1 MTRFW
6 TLLLKQ
12 QKTTQAPLRKKHAK
26 LKAVTAL
33 EGHADDVDDE
43 DQEKDED
50 VDVDDYNNEKRLSF
64 SSVLR
69 GLLRSL
75 QTISLDLQANAAAS
89 AQRFAS
95 GVRNTKEKAYKS
107 KKGLNNAVVP
117 SGDVDFLLK
126 KSLLCFYLFYGF
138 LEWRPF

>member
-1 MTRFW
+1 M
-6 TLLLKQ
+6 
-12 QKTTQAPLRKKHAK
+12 
-26 LKAVTAL
+26 TAL

-43 DQEKDED
+43 DQEKDDED
-50 VDVDDYNNEKRLSF
+50 VDVDYNNEKRLSF

-107 KKGLNNAVVP
+107 KKKWTMPWFHL
-117 SGDVDFLLK
+117 GDVDFLLK

>member
-1 MTRFW
+1 M
-6 TLLLKQ
+6 
-12 QKTTQAPLRKKHAK
+12 RKKHAK

-43 DQEKDED
+43 DQEKDDED
-50 VDVDDYNNEKRLSF
+50 VDVDYNNNEKRLSF

-107 KKGLNNAVVP
+107 KK
-117 SGDVDFLLK
+117 
-126 KSLLCFYLFYGF
+126 
-138 LEWRPF
+138 E

>member
-43 DQEKDED
+43 DQEKDDED
-50 VDVDDYNNEKRLSF
+50 VDVDYNNEKRLSF

-107 KKGLNNAVVP
+107 KK
-117 SGDVDFLLK
+117 K
-126 KSLLCFYLFYGF
+126 
-138 LEWRPF
+138 

>member
-1 MTRFW
+1 M
-6 TLLLKQ
+6 
-12 QKTTQAPLRKKHAK
+12 RKKHAK

-50 VDVDDYNNEKRLSF
+50 YEYDVDDYNNEKRLSF
-64 SSVLR
+64 SVLR

-107 KKGLNNAVVP
+107 K
-117 SGDVDFLLK
+117 LK
-126 KSLLCFYLFYGF
+126 NVQ
-138 LEWRPF
+138 W